1 MKNGKKSLELIPV
14 ERIQNS
20 ILIVRGQKVMLDRD
34 LAELYEIETKYLIR
48 AMKRNIDRFPPDF
61 MFRLSKGE
69 YESLR
74 CQIGTS
80 KIGRGGRRYPPY
92 AFTEHGAIMLASV
105 LNSPRAV
112 EASVYVVRAFVRLR
126 EYISSHVELARKLSD
141 LERKVAGHDSD
152 IQEII
157 IAIKQL
163 MLPLKKSGRQI
174 GYKRG

>member
-1 MKNGKKSLELIPV
+1 MKNGKKSFELIPV

-34 LAELYEIETKYLIR
+34 LAEIYGVETRALIQ
-48 AMKRNIDRFPPDF
+48 AMNRNIERFPQDF
-61 MFRLSKGE
+61 MFQLTHE
-69 YESLR
+69 EFENLR
-74 CQIGTS
+74 SQIVIS
-80 KIGRGGRRYPPY
+80 RSWGGRRYPPY